1 MTTNN
6 VATGTTDYDLLGR
19 ASEEHQQE
27 HGELENNDKR
37 LDDEIT
43 RPSSISPVDRVQEDD
58 VFVEENVTPF
68 YMNSGRF
75 GSIGGFVAAAMR
87 VLFQE
92 KTFKKRSI
100 VWASTC
106 PSTSVT
112 ITNFDIRR
120 THQTFLLFH
129 NPVLF
134 RLVFISS
141 SRTHQKTAQDF
152 LVHIYI
158 NISHVSH
165 KTMRTYELCLKKRLK
180 QPNHYLALA
189 GE

>member
-1 MTTNN
+1 M
-6 VATGTTDYDLLGR
+6 ATGTTDYDLLSR
-19 ASEEHQQE
+19 AADE

-37 LDDEIT
+37 LDEEIT

-68 YMNSGRF
+68 YMNSGRTESL
-75 GSIGGFVAAAMR
+75 GESVAPAMR

-100 VWASTC
+100 VWVSTC
-106 PSTSVT
+106 PSTSGT
-112 ITNFDIRR
+112 ITNFDVQR

-134 RLVFISS
+134 RLVFISP
-141 SRTHQKTAQDF
+141 SRTHQKKAQDF
-152 LVHIYI
+152 LVYIYIYI
-158 NISHVSH
+158 NIFHVSH
-165 KTMRTYELCLKKRLK
+165 KMMRTYELCFKKRLK
-180 QPNHYLALA
+180 QANHCLALP